1 MKLVRIVSLVLWM
14 MSASVVANANICNS
28 DWLGAAGGSD
38 VDASVRAGMDAN
50 QVCTIIRNRPLHQA
64 LLTPGVSPNVIEAL
78 IRNGARVDMRN
89 SEGDTPFDLAEERYA
104 RVSEN
109 SPQYWREKAVYEA
122 VMGSL
127 ETDRFTAA
135 TDAHNQLCDLS
146 WWRSSASG
154 PAVKRLL
161 DIPGVDP
168 DYRCNNGSGDRIP
181 QIPLRLTAFRIIPA
195 DVFWG
200 IKELVD
206 AGTNVTIKNSSNESV
221 LDMVERRWD
230 LVVGRVTRAQRAWC
244 RGEENFMPEVS
255 RNVPDTTAY
264 LYIKATSYDQVMH
277 EVEDEMDTTLFN
289 TTAIKITK
297 EVVCPYRGIPNWRDY
312 PSDSGPRR

>member
-1 MKLVRIVSLVLWM
+1 MKPLRILSLFLWM
-14 MSASVVANANICNS
+14 MTVSVAANANICNS
-28 DWLGAAGGSD
+28 DWLAAAGGPD
-38 VDASVRAGMDAN
+38 VDASVRAGMDPN

-89 SEGDTPFDLAEERYA
+89 SEGDTPFDLAEKRFA

-109 SPQYWREKAVYEA
+109 SPQYWREKAVYDA

-135 TDAHNQLCDLS
+135 TDAHNQLCELG
-146 WWRSSASG
+146 WWRSSGSG
-154 PAVKRLL
+154 PAVRRLL

-168 DYRCNNGSGDRIP
+168 DYRCNNASGDRIP
-181 QIPLRLTAFRIIPA
+181 QVPLRLTAFRIIPA

-206 AGTNVTIKNSSNESV
+206 AGTNLTIRNNSNESV
-221 LDMVERRWD
+221 LDMADRRYD
-230 LVVGRVTRAQRAWC
+230 LVVGRITRAQRRWC
-244 RGEENFMPEVS
+244 RGGAPFMSREVAT
-255 RNVPDTTAY
+255 NAPDTTAY
-264 LYIKATSYDQVMH
+264 LYITSSVTGRSFD
-277 EVEDEMDTTLFN
+277 EVDNEAWMELYRANTDEL
-289 TTAIKITK
+289 ITK
-297 EVVCPYRGIPNWRDY
+297 EGLCPYIGIPNYR
-312 PSDSGPRR
+312 

>member
-1 MKLVRIVSLVLWM
+1 MKPLRIVSLFLWM
-14 MSASVVANANICNS
+14 MTASVVASANICNS

-38 VDASVRAGMDAN
+38 VDASVRAGMDPN

-89 SEGDTPFDLAEERYA
+89 SEGDTPFDLAEERFA

-109 SPQYWREKAVYEA
+109 SPQYWREKAVYDA

-154 PAVKRLL
+154 PAVRRLL

-168 DYRCNNGSGDRIP
+168 DYRCNSATGDRIT
-181 QIPLRLTAFRIIPA
+181 QVPLRLTAFRIIPA
-195 DVFWG
+195 DVF
-200 IKELVD
+200 
-206 AGTNVTIKNSSNESV
+206 ESPQT
-221 LDMVERRWD
+221 R
-230 LVVGRVTRAQRAWC
+230 VGRGGASWMPPQQR
-244 RGEENFMPEVS
+244 NS
-255 RNVPDTTAY
+255 
-264 LYIKATSYDQVMH
+264 I
-277 EVEDEMDTTLFN
+277 EMS
-289 TTAIKITK
+289 APCEWK
-297 EVVCPYRGIPNWRDY
+297 P
-312 PSDSGPRR
+312 